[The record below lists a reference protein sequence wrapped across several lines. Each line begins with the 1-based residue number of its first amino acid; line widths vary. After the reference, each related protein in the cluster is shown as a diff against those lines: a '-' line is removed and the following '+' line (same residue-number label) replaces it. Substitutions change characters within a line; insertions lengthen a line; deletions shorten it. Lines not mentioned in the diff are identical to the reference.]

1 MNSYLEG
8 FARTLKHARLSAKY
22 SYIVQRSDGMSW
34 VGPDYRRGIT
44 FSNVDRWVC
53 RFDDKRSAINAV
65 KSSGI
70 EKWLEDH
77 RDNTIAL
84 LADGTRTMTNDGTV
98 KLVRV
103 LKID

>member
-1 MNSYLEG
+1 MKSFLMRLAGSLKLVNS
-8 FARTLKHARLSAKY
+8 SAKY

-34 VGPDYRRGIT
+34 VGPDYRHGTT
-44 FSNVDRWVC
+44 FSNVDQWIC

-77 RDNTIAL
+77 GDNTIAL
-84 LADGTRTMTNDGTV
+84 LADGTRTVTNDGTV

-103 LKID
+103 LKLD